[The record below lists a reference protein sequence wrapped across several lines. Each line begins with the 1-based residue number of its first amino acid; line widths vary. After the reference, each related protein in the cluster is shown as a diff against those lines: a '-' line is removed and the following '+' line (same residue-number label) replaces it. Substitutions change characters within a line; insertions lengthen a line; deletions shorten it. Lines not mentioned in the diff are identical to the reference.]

1 VEDLPGRGQEI
12 QPCTVWQASC
22 FISWQVGG
30 DLTRSTKCK
39 PALDLKKVAFGFH
52 HKAEAYMLQ
61 NLAVEAPSFTQFRPS
76 AVEMEQGT
84 DPRLLSALRF
94 IENNYSQPSLG
105 LKDISQAAGLSV
117 WYLSRI
123 FNAEMRMGFREYLK
137 NVRLQHACKL
147 LNSSSL
153 EIKAIAAV
161 VGYTHLSDFYHHF
174 KSECGMSPRM
184 FRRNTHRTGLMGV
197 SAEGRKN
204 SNCPTV

>member
-1 VEDLPGRGQEI
+1 VATSPDLRNANQHWI
-12 QPCTVWQASC
+12 
-22 FISWQVGG
+22 
-30 DLTRSTKCK
+30 
-39 PALDLKKVAFGFH
+39 LKKVAFDFH

-137 NVRLQHACKL
+137 NVRLQQARKL

-153 EIKAIAAV
+153 EIKAIAAI

-184 FRRNTHRTGLMGV
+184 FRRNTHRAGLMSV
-197 SAEGRKN
+197 SADGRKN